1 MGEAVGWA
9 IIGALVGA
17 ISTVIGEALVMRW
30 EGGFFETNKGPILGS
45 LVGITI
51 AAFLGINLAV
61 LQMDS
66 VDGQAITSIKL
77 GVLAGA
83 TVSILG
89 AIAGGVIG
97 AVLRRV
103 IVAL

>member
-1 MGEAVGWA
+1 MAS
-9 IIGALVGA
+9 I
-17 ISTVIGEALVMRW
+17 
-30 EGGFFETNKGPILGS
+30 
-45 LVGITI
+45 VGIAL
-51 AAFLGINLAV
+51 AAFLGITLAV

-66 VDGQAITSIKL
+66 ADGQAITSIKL